1 MRRRRRCPPHLR
13 GRRTSNRGIR
23 VAHRYL
29 LTGGGTGG
37 HVTPAIALAN
47 ELREREPDAEFLY
60 VGIRNGKEAEIVPK
74 YGYPLKFVHSHQW
87 AFPHPLSPL
96 VFLLQM
102 GLGVAQSVLTL
113 LRMRPHAVIGT
124 GGYVA
129 APTVFANLILRK
141 LGLSRARTI
150 IHEQN
155 ITPGRLNSRIGNMA
169 DVVLVSFAGTRR
181 YFRRAVYVGYPVR
194 KEISP
199 GDKAAAKDRLGIPQ
213 DTQLLFVFGG
223 SMGARTV
230 NRGIIDALPHLKGRP
245 NLRVVHGRGRALTA
259 YDPNADCSER
269 LKLNKLAEDDLA
281 GWYESYEFID
291 RMADY
296 YAAADLVVGR
306 GGAGTLS
313 ELCAAGRPSLLIPK
327 ANLPGD
333 HQVMNA
339 MELVHAGAAAIM
351 FEDVEAVDGTTIES
365 VDGKTLASRICDLLD
380 DPARLDGMA
389 STAAGLATPQSLTV
403 TVDLIHHML
412 DGAKLDPEKDGLPL
426 PKVPTGVFADLAH
439 LSGEALR
446 AKAERMV
453 ADLRQSISCST
464 PAERDAE
471 LVRLMAD
478 DEGFDYLRYRASV
491 NLASP
496 NWRVRNA
503 GIKMVGIL
511 RHREKLPI
519 LLSILR
525 DRTPAKWLH
534 RLIGGDFQ
542 QNGFI
547 RRNAMAALGQIGA
560 YDEGVKQV
568 LLLGLRDPYFEVRS
582 QTCRVISRLG
592 DRIGLDDDLEKALLV
607 ATDDRM
613 FEVEIEAVRA
623 LGHVG
628 RFSVVLPV
636 MRKLHYDPNWKVRQA
651 AVEGYTALVLRGE
664 DVDVDEVRADLD
676 RMVITSTGFM
686 PSFSL
691 KNKISQLGAALARK
705 SDAREAEDAI
715 QSGAA
720 LARKTDAREAEDAIQ
735 SGAALARKT
744 DAREAEDAIQSGA
757 AHARKTDAREAEDER

>member
-1 MRRRRRCPPHLR
+1 M
-13 GRRTSNRGIR
+13 
-23 VAHRYL
+23 AHRYL

-47 ELREREPDAEFLY
+47 ELREREPAAEFLY

-74 YGYPLKFVHSHQW
+74 YRYPLKFVHSHQW
-87 AFPHPLSPL
+87 AFPSPLSPI
-96 VFLLQM
+96 VFLFRM
-102 GLGVAQSVLTL
+102 AVGVAQSTLTL

-141 LGLSRARTI
+141 LGLSRALTI

-199 GDKAAAKDRLGIPQ
+199 GDKAAARDRLGIPRE
-213 DTQLLFVFGG
+213 TQLLFVFGG
-223 SMGARTV
+223 SMGARTI

-245 NLRVVHGRGRALTA
+245 NLRVVHGRGRALTE
-259 YDPNADCSER
+259 YDPNADCAER
-269 LKLNKLAEDDLA
+269 LKLNNLAAADLD
-281 GWYESYEFID
+281 GWYESHQFID

-339 MELVHAGAAAIM
+339 MELVRAGAAAIM
-351 FEDVEAVDGTTIES
+351 FEDVEAVDGNTIES
-365 VDGKTLASRICDLLD
+365 VNGKALAARICDLLD
-380 DPARLDGMA
+380 DPERLDDMA
-389 STAAGLATPQSLTV
+389 RTAAGMATPQSLTV
-403 TVDLIHHML
+403 TVDLIHHMIEGRKPSA
-412 DGAKLDPEKDGLPL
+412 DEDGLPL
-426 PKVPTGVFADLAH
+426 PKIPTGVFADLAH
-439 LSGEALR
+439 LSGESLR
-446 AKAERMV
+446 ARAERMV
-453 ADLRQSISCST
+453 TELRQSISCST
-464 PAERDAE
+464 PREREAE
-471 LVRLMAD
+471 LARLMEG
-478 DEGFDYLRYRASV
+478 DEAFDYLRYRASV

-496 NWRVRNA
+496 NWRIRNA

-534 RLIGGDFQ
+534 RLIGGDYQ

-547 RRNAMAALGQIGA
+547 RRNAMAAVGEVGV
-560 YDEGVKQV
+560 YDETVKQV

-582 QTCRVISRLG
+582 QTCRVVSHLG
-592 DRIGLDDDLEKALLV
+592 DRIGLDEDLERALLK

-613 FEVEIEAVRA
+613 FEVEIEAVHA

-636 MRKLHYDPNWKVRQA
+636 LRKLHYDPNWKVRQA

-676 RMVITSTGFM
+676 KMVITSTGFM

-691 KNKISQLGAALARK
+691 KNKINQLGAALARK
-705 SDAREAEDAI
+705 GVGQDAGQQDVTPDRRAEA
-715 QSGAA
+715 QN
-720 LARKTDAREAEDAIQ
+720 
-735 SGAALARKT
+735 
-744 DAREAEDAIQSGA
+744 
-757 AHARKTDAREAEDER
+757 AEDER